1 MFLELISTEIKLKGP
16 PPLIFQEIATCSD
29 ASELAKQLWSPYS
42 AHDG

>member
-1 MFLELISTEIKLKGP
+1 MFLEQISTEINCA
-16 PPLIFQEIATCSD
+16 PPLFEEIATCSD